1 MVLTLLRFHGTL
13 QAKAS
18 KHQLEAKGI
27 SLEDPGQLTQSSVL
41 LEISLRNHHDHVS
54 ADNRKAKRIGE

>member
-1 MVLTLLRFHGTL
+1 MVLTLLTFHGRL

-27 SLEDPGQLTQSSVL
+27 SLENLGQFTQSSVL
-41 LEISLRNHHDHVS
+41 LEISLQNHHDRVG